1 MAEHTTADDSFI
13 GSIQSDRSVDND
25 NYKELARKWRHG
37 INLNSVRADEI
48 TEFLDTKLF
57 QYVLYEIVDD
67 NLWELFRHDFKD
79 FTCRGDFNRF
89 ELTEMLRLRKTLRCG
104 GVFVQQNGGTNTIAN
119 TLHTVMKEDE
129 QHVWSNE
136 DILAARPD
144 LIKGP
149 ILSGFITLTKN
160 KRLEPV
166 IFDIP
171 TPSPPLPP
179 PPPPHPTPPPDLRT
193 GTEAPGA
200 NGTLP
205 PLPPPPPQPYPNNP
219 QFPSTA
225 RLIGE
230 VAKIYTEEQKYDGSN
245 GNFDH
250 KLTIFLDICQRVEL
264 PQEALMRAF
273 PTMLKGLAQD
283 HFYSNQLSQRTY
295 EEACINIRSFFEGP
309 GFERR
314 NLDKWNATTLASV
327 TAKFPEKT
335 TFETVQ
341 LLINELRQLQYG
353 LTPNLRNTEFLHN
366 KIITS
371 CQGSRAYRYAISDP
385 PANLGQLIN
394 KLQSSITTYE
404 SE

>member
-1 MAEHTTADDSFI
+1 
-13 GSIQSDRSVDND
+13 
-25 NYKELARKWRHG
+25 
-37 INLNSVRADEI
+37 
-48 TEFLDTKLF
+48 
-57 QYVLYEIVDD
+57 
-67 NLWELFRHDFKD
+67 
-79 FTCRGDFNRF
+79 
-89 ELTEMLRLRKTLRCG
+89 
-104 GVFVQQNGGTNTIAN
+104 
-119 TLHTVMKEDE
+119 MKEDI

-171 TPSPPLPP
+171 TPSPPPP
-179 PPPPHPTPPPDLRT
+179 PPPPLHPTPPPDLRT
-193 GTEAPGA
+193 STEAPGA

-205 PLPPPPPQPYPNNP
+205 PAPPPPPQPYPNNP

-230 VAKIYTEEQKYDGSN
+230 VAKIYTKEQKYNGSN
-245 GNFDH
+245 SNFDH

-273 PTMLKGLAQD
+273 PTMLKELAQD

-295 EEACINIRSFFEGP
+295 EEACINVRSFFEGP

-314 NLDKWNATTLASV
+314 NLVMWNATTLASV
-327 TAKFPEKT
+327 TTKFPEKT
-335 TFETVQ
+335 TFETIQ

-353 LTPNLRNTEFLHN
+353 LTPNLRTTEFLHN

-371 CQGSRAYRYAISDP
+371 CQGSRACRYAISDP

-394 KLQSSITTYE
+394 KLQSSITTYK
-404 SE
+404 SEQQANPETFFTNRRYHSQNPPSYRSSGNRQYEPSRNFGTRNDYSKPRNRNDYAPKSCFICKKPEYRSWKHTPEE